1 MDMTKSSGIPIP
13 SREEFDGVIKLLANE
28 AASYIRSLDERPV
41 RSQGVH
47 KLLADFDAPL
57 PSVGSGAI
65 QALEE
70 LIRKG
75 VDGAVTSA
83 GPRCFHFITGGT
95 TPAALGADW
104 LTTTLDQMAYAWV
117 ASPIA
122 AKLELVSLAWL
133 KDLFDLPSDWG
144 GIITTGA
151 TMANFVC
158 LAAARQWWGQKHGI
172 DIAEQG
178 FAGLPEVPVLSSG
191 YIHASTVKALG
202 MLGMGRSSLRKF
214 IQDSTGSLDRQA
226 MERALKDLEG
236 SPSIIVAT
244 AGEPNAGAFD
254 PIEELV
260 KLAEQYNAWLHVDG
274 AFGLFA
280 RLSSQSGNL
289 TEGVDR
295 AHSVT
300 VDGHKWLNV
309 PYDCGFAFV
318 NNASLLVRVF
328 THSAE
333 YLPDPTDIEPIMGAL
348 GPEMSRRAR
357 SLTVWAS
364 LRAYG
369 QRGITEMI
377 ERHMGLAKCLAQLV
391 DDAPDLERLAD
402 VPLNVVCFRYNPGE
416 LIEQRLNEINQVIGK
431 AIIEDGRVYIGTT
444 TYQNKVALRPA
455 IVNWRTREEDIELIV
470 DIVQKLGGRIA

>member
-1 MDMTKSSGIPIP
+1 MTKSSGIPIP

-144 GIITTGA
+144 GIMTTGA

-178 FAGLPEVPVLSSG
+178 FAGLPKVPVLSSG

-318 NNASLLVRVF
+318 NKASLLVRVF

-333 YLPDPTDIEPIMGAL
+333 YLPDPTDLEPVMGAL

-416 LIEQRLNEINQVIGK
+416 LIEQRLNEINQAIGK

-470 DIVQKLGGRIA
+470 DIVQELGGRIA

>member
-1 MDMTKSSGIPIP
+1 MTKSSGLPIP
-13 SREEFDGVIKLLANE
+13 SREEFDGVIKLIANE

-47 KLLADFDAPL
+47 KLLTAFDAPL

-75 VDGAVTSA
+75 VGGAVASA

-144 GIITTGA
+144 GIMTTGA

-333 YLPDPTDIEPIMGAL
+333 YLPDPTDLEPVMGAL

-416 LIEQRLNEINQVIGK
+416 LIEQRLNEINQAIGE

-470 DIVQKLGGRIA
+470 DIVQELGGRIA

>member
-1 MDMTKSSGIPIP
+1 MTKSSGIPIP
-13 SREEFDGVIKLLANE
+13 SREEFDGVIKLLSNE

-47 KLLADFDAPL
+47 KLLAHFDAPL

-75 VDGAVTSA
+75 VDGAITSA

-144 GIITTGA
+144 GIMTTGA

-178 FAGLPEVPVLSSG
+178 FAGLPEIPVLSSG

-333 YLPDPTDIEPIMGAL
+333 YLPDPTDLEPVMGAL

-416 LIEQRLNEINQVIGK
+416 LIEQRLNEINQAIGE

-470 DIVQKLGGRIA
+470 DIVQELGERIA

>member
-1 MDMTKSSGIPIP
+1 MTKSSGIPIP

-122 AKLELVSLAWL
+122 AKLELVSLSWL

-144 GIITTGA
+144 GIMTTGA

-333 YLPDPTDIEPIMGAL
+333 YLPDPTDLEPVMGAL

-369 QRGITEMI
+369 RRGITEMI
-377 ERHMGLAKCLAQLV
+377 ERHLGLAKCLAQLV

-416 LIEQRLNEINQVIGK
+416 LIEQRLNEINQAIGE

-470 DIVQKLGGRIA
+470 DIVKELGGRIA

>member
-13 SREEFDGVIKLLANE
+13 SREEFDGVIKLLSNE

-122 AKLELVSLAWL
+122 VKLELVSLAWL

-144 GIITTGA
+144 GIMTTGA

-333 YLPDPTDIEPIMGAL
+333 YLPDPTDLEPVMGAL

-416 LIEQRLNEINQVIGK
+416 LIEQRLNEINQAIGE

-470 DIVQKLGGRIA
+470 DIVQELGGRIA

>member
-1 MDMTKSSGIPIP
+1 MTKSSGIPIP
-13 SREEFDGVIKLLANE
+13 SREEFDGVIKLLSNE

-47 KLLADFDAPL
+47 KLLAHFDAPL

-75 VDGAVTSA
+75 VDGAITSA

-122 AKLELVSLAWL
+122 AKLEIVSLAWL

-144 GIITTGA
+144 GIMTTGA

-178 FAGLPEVPVLSSG
+178 FAGLPKVPVLSSG

-333 YLPDPTDIEPIMGAL
+333 YLPDPTDLEPVMGAL

-416 LIEQRLNEINQVIGK
+416 LIEQRLNEINQAIGK

-470 DIVQKLGGRIA
+470 DIVQELGGRIA

>member
-1 MDMTKSSGIPIP
+1 MTKSSGIPIP
-13 SREEFDGVIKLLANE
+13 SREEFDGVIKLIANE
-28 AASYIRSLDERPV
+28 AASYIRSLDERSV

-144 GIITTGA
+144 GIMTTGA

-191 YIHASTVKALG
+191 YVHASTVKAMG

-333 YLPDPTDIEPIMGAL
+333 YLPDPTDLEPVMGAL

-369 QRGITEMI
+369 RRGITEMI

-416 LIEQRLNEINQVIGK
+416 LIEQRLNEINQAIGE

-455 IVNWRTREEDIELIV
+455 IVNWRTREEDIELIA
-470 DIVQKLGGRIA
+470 DIVQELGGRIA